1 MRDGRKRV
9 SYVYLYVVV
18 IVTEDLLGRVNG

>member
-9 SYVYLYVVV
+9 SYVYPYVVV
-18 IVTEDLLGRVNG
+18 IVTEDLLGHVNG